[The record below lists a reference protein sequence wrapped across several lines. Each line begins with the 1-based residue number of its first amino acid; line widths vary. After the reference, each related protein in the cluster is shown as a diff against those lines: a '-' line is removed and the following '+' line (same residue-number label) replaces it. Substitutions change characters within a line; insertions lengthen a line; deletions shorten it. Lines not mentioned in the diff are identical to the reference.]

1 MSFLMCLQR
10 KNKVKVL
17 NMGNAIETMTMTMAI
32 CKTIADKIADER
44 KLTKEDALE
53 FLIESI
59 TESYNSLTEI

>member
-32 CKTIADKIADER
+32 WKTIADKIADER

-59 TESYNSLTEI
+59 TESYNSLT

>member
-1 MSFLMCLQR
+1 
-10 KNKVKVL
+10 
-17 NMGNAIETMTMTMAI
+17 MGNAIETMTMTMAI

-59 TESYNSLTEI
+59 TESYNSLT